1 MYTLE
6 QLVARYKEIL
16 VSPELPVSREDFAIL
31 EFFGMTNEWE
41 REQNRKNEMQF

>member
-16 VSPELPVSREDFAIL
+16 VSPELPASREDFAVL
-31 EFFGMTNEWE
+31 EFFDMTTEWE
-41 REQNRKNEMQF
+41 RERKGKTEMQF